1 MMSFHKTLLTGI
13 PRSGT
18 TLCCKLLNDR
28 SDVIALHEPINP
40 SDLPGSIAGQ
50 PAVANIS
57 LQIDSFANAIQAG
70 LPFPHGDKGGLQI
83 ENPVGDAN
91 QSGVRQVVA
100 KRGMIQLPPRMVG
113 SYQLVIKQNA
123 LFTALLPLL
132 KERYPIVCIVRNPID
147 VLLSW
152 MTVDLPVNRGRLPAG
167 ERFSAELRESLKYKE
182 CLQRQLIIYQWFI
195 RQFLTSGLPVI
206 RYEDVVASGGAELDK
221 ALGLAPIERDKLH
234 AKERSFDKPTLAKL
248 ELALPMLLEFELGG
262 LYTKQDIQL
271 SFDRVTEH
279 S

>member
-1 MMSFHKTLLTGI
+1 MANKLTLITGI

-28 SDVIALHEPINP
+28 DDVVALHEPINP
-40 SDLPGSIAGQ
+40 SDLPGSITGLL
-50 PAVANIS
+50 AVANIS

-83 ENPVGDAN
+83 DNPVGDAN
-91 QSGVRQVVA
+91 QSGVRHVVA

-132 KERYPIVCIVRNPID
+132 KEHYPIVCIVRNPID

-167 ERFSAELRESLKYKE
+167 ERFSAELRELLNDKA

-195 RQFLTSGLPVI
+195 RQFLTSGLPI
-206 RYEDVVASGGAELDK
+206 LRYEDVVATSGAALDK
-221 ALGLAPIERDKLH
+221 ALGLPPIERDKLN
-234 AKERSFDKPTLAKL
+234 AKERSFDKQTLAKL
-248 ELALPMLLEFELGG
+248 ELALPKLLELELGG
-262 LYTKQDIQL
+262 FYTKQDIQF
-271 SFDRVTEH
+271 SFDKANGNG
-279 S
+279 